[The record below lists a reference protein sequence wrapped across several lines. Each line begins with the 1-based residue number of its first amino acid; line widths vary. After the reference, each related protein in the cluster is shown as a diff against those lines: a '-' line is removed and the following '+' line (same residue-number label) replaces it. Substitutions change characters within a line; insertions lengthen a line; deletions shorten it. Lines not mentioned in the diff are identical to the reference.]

1 MFPCPS
7 DWGILFE
14 VIMPTE
20 KKIEEVQRLA
30 DKFSKATV
38 AIAADFSS
46 SSVQQMTDLRKHLKA
61 GEIEFRVV
69 KNTLAER
76 AAEAAGR
83 PEIKELLAGPT
94 GLALGFGDE
103 LTPIKMIAEYVRANR
118 LLVKVRSATMMDGR
132 VYKDAQLATL
142 ITLPPKEVLAAQ
154 LLGQM
159 ASLFTRLVRSMN
171 QPLQGISNVLQ
182 ARIEQQENS

>member
-1 MFPCPS
+1 
-7 DWGILFE
+7 
-14 VIMPTE
+14 MPTE

-61 GEIEFRVV
+61 GVIEFRVV

-83 PEIKELLAGPT
+83 PEIKELLAGPP
-94 GLALGFGDE
+94 G
-103 LTPIKMIAEYVRANR
+103 
-118 LLVKVRSATMMDGR
+118 
-132 VYKDAQLATL
+132 
-142 ITLPPKEVLAAQ
+142 
-154 LLGQM
+154 
-159 ASLFTRLVRSMN
+159 
-171 QPLQGISNVLQ
+171 
-182 ARIEQQENS
+182 

>member
-1 MFPCPS
+1 
-7 DWGILFE
+7 
-14 VIMPTE
+14 MPTQ
-20 KKIEEVQRLA
+20 KKIEEVEILA

-46 SSVQQMTDLRKHLKA
+46 TSVQNMTDLRKHLKE

-132 VYKDAQLATL
+132 VYNESQLATL

-159 ASLFTRLVRSMN
+159 ISLLTRLVRSMN
-171 QPLQGISNVLQ
+171 RPLQGLSNVMNGQIVAFANVLQ
-182 ARIEQQENS
+182 ARIEQQKNS